1 MNQSINRSS
10 EGFVY
15 IVGAGPGDKK
25 LITVRGLECLKKADV
40 VIYDLLLNEKLLEYC
55 PHHAEIIKAPDPR
68 THADRQS
75 ELNQLLIQHAKAG
88 KKVVRL
94 KGGDPFIFGRGGEE
108 ALALVKE
115 GLSFEVIP
123 GVTSG
128 IAASA
133 YAGIPVTHRDYASSV
148 AFVTGHSAALN
159 PESKINWVALA
170 TAVDTLVIYMGV
182 GHLSQIVDR
191 LIENGRDKLTPVSL
205 VRVGTTP
212 NQVVVQGT
220 LEDIV
225 EKTQEIGLKSPA
237 IIIIGEV
244 NSLREHLQWFDN
256 KPLFGK
262 RILVTRA
269 RSQASEFADI
279 LEDYGADV
287 IQFPTIN
294 IVPIDI
300 DITSLPLPE
309 QYHWVIFTSVNAV
322 EIYYDRLRDNG
333 LDSRSFSNSKICAIG
348 VKTVESLERIGIY
361 PDFIPFQSSS
371 RGIAAE
377 IKDVKDQRILLP
389 RAKIATEELPETL
402 KARGAIVDN
411 LPLYET
417 VKVLTKDSHL
427 IRKDLKDGCID
438 MVTFT
443 SSSTVRNF
451 FDLFPKIPKTHLV
464 KNTKVSVIGP
474 RTAET
479 VEKYGVKVDVVADD
493 ATIQSLVEAILKE
506 YRNLIE

>member
-1 MNQSINRSS
+1 MNQSISKRQD
-10 EGFVY
+10 GFVY

-25 LITVRGLECLKKADV
+25 LITVRGLECLKRADV

-55 PHHAEIIKAPDPR
+55 PHHAQIIKAPDPR
-68 THADRQS
+68 IHADRQS

-148 AFVTGHSAALN
+148 AFVTGHSAALS
-159 PESKINWVALA
+159 PESKINWVSLA

-191 LIENGRDKLTPVSL
+191 LIENGREKTTPVSL

-220 LEDIV
+220 LADIV
-225 EKTQEIGLKSPA
+225 EKIQEIGLKSPA

-244 NSLREHLQWFDN
+244 NSLREQLQWFDN

-269 RSQASEFADI
+269 RSQASEFAEI

-287 IQFPTIN
+287 IQFPTIK

-300 DITSLPLPE
+300 DITSLPIPE

-333 LDSRSFSNSKICAIG
+333 LDSRAFSNSKICAIG

-361 PDFIPFQSSS
+361 PDFIPIQSSG
-371 RGIAAE
+371 RGIESE
-377 IKDVKDQRILLP
+377 IKDIKDQRILLP
-389 RAKIATEELPETL
+389 RAEIATEELPETL
-402 KARGAIVDN
+402 KDRGAIVDN
-411 LPLYET
+411 LPLYKTE
-417 VKVLTKDSHL
+417 KVSNKDSQS
-427 IRKDLKDGCID
+427 IGNDLEDGSID

-451 FDLFPKIPKTHLV
+451 FDMFPKMKKTHLL

-479 VEKYGVKVDVVADD
+479 VEEYGVKVDIVADE
-493 ATIQSLVEAILKE
+493 ATIQSLADAILKE
-506 YRNLIE
+506 YRN